1 MHCTTG
7 PPEEPVTSRTAT
19 MHLLFQLLLLIT
31 DVTAYNTGGMTA
43 DEFNLMIYLD
53 AFFFPRSE
61 SEEINI
67 YEQLLF

>member
-19 MHLLFQLLLLIT
+19 MHLLFQLLLPIT

-53 AFFFPRSE
+53 AFFS
-61 SEEINI
+61 
-67 YEQLLF
+67 